1 MVSQQDDTLSRL
13 WRDIILNL
21 TSSTPA
27 TPLHQQYLDSQAR
40 LCYAAQSGCTRH
52 QFKLRHGEVVFL
64 TDRERQIVYFLHH
77 AMTATA
83 IAEQIDLSP
92 RTVEY
97 YTDNLKMKFQV
108 TSKKAL
114 VQRLVQETELLHAC
128 DFGLHPRR
136 PG

>member
-13 WRDIILNL
+13 WRDIIMNL
-21 TSSTPA
+21 TSS
-27 TPLHQQYLDSQAR
+27 TPLHQQYLDSQTR
-40 LCYAAQSGCTRH
+40 LCSAAQPGCIRH
-52 QFKLRHGEVVFL
+52 RFELRHGEVIFL
-64 TDRERQIVYFLHH
+64 TNRELQMVYFLHQ
-77 AMTATA
+77 AMTATE

-128 DFGLHPRR
+128 NFRLHP
-136 PG
+136 

>member
-27 TPLHQQYLDSQAR
+27 TSLHQQYLDSQAR
-40 LCYAAQSGCTRH
+40 LCYAAQPGCTRH
-52 QFKLRHGEVVFL
+52 RFELRHGEVVFL
-64 TDRERQIVYFLHH
+64 TDRERQIIYFLHH

-114 VQRLVQETELLHAC
+114 IQRLVQETELLHAC
-128 DFGLHPRR
+128 DFGLHTGR